1 MKPVPGNIAN
11 SLLNKRSCLMQ
22 KQDQFRAMG
31 RLLLACALAGAAPLA
46 TAAGDAAAAV
56 ARVGGCVA
64 CHGADGIGKAPQYP
78 NLQGQKAAYLEKQLK
93 AFRSGERKDSNM
105 NALAKPLSD
114 SDIANLA
121 AYFEQVN

>member
-1 MKPVPGNIAN
+1 
-11 SLLNKRSCLMQ
+11 MQ
-22 KQDQFRAMG
+22 KKNRYRAVG
-31 RLLLACALAGAAPLA
+31 RLLLACTLAGAASLA
-46 TAAGDAAAAV
+46 TATGDAAAA
-56 ARVGGCVA
+56 ATKVGSCVA

-78 NLQGQKAAYLEKQLK
+78 NLQGQKAAYLEKQLR

-114 SDIANLA
+114 ADIANLA